1 MSHKLT
7 DFRGY
12 TVLECIF
19 ALLLFAL
26 IFPPLVSVWAVQKR
40 VAEQSMRRVAAQNIG
55 KMVMDEVRN
64 VGYAGVDSMQAR
76 PVTERTLELSV
87 SRGGPVETQTYLW
100 EVDVTTPAQLPGL
113 YPNEKRVS
121 VKVQW
126 NESSQAKDLTMAT
139 IINSGI

>member
-1 MSHKLT
+1 
-7 DFRGY
+7 
-12 TVLECIF
+12 
-19 ALLLFAL
+19 
-26 IFPPLVSVWAVQKR
+26 
-40 VAEQSMRRVAAQNIG
+40 MRRVAAQNIG